1 MDKLSINPSEDEMRI
16 QSAVAVEILTF
27 LQKECRARGGNLL
40 LKDFDEFG
48 SVNYNMNIPKHIPT
62 DFADKVVRQTV
73 DMVLLTLISVMK
85 EHDLK
90 SLSNNMFTIMMRKF
104 DEKFI
109 YNMIKDSNEKDKG
122 R

>member
-1 MDKLSINPSEDEMRI
+1 MNINPNEDEIRI
-16 QSAVAVEILTF
+16 QSAVAVEILSF
-27 LQKECRARGGNLL
+27 LQKECRTRGGNLL

-48 SVNYNMNIPKHIPT
+48 SVNYNMNIPKHIPR
-62 DFADKVVRQTV
+62 DFADKIVRQTV

-90 SLSNNMFTIMMRKF
+90 SLSNNMFTTMMRKF